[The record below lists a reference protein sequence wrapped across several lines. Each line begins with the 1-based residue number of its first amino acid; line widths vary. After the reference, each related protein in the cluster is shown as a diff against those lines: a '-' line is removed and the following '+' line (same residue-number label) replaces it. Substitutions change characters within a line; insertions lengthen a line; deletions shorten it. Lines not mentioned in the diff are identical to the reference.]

1 MIVDLLMKNPML
13 AFEVLVMV
21 GGWLVVFG
29 AMRSKMEA
37 NQKATAKIEEKLE
50 EWEERWRE
58 HTQDAIAPHKS
69 CLVEA
74 SKSGEMSLAIRDCR
88 EAISRVEGWVMALA
102 NKQGIKGPAGNGG

>member
-1 MIVDLLMKNPML
+1 MIVDLLMKNPTL

-50 EWEERWRE
+50 EWEARWRE
-58 HTQDAIAPHKS
+58 HLQDDAPHKS

-74 SKSGEMSLAIRDCR
+74 AKQSEMSLAIRDCR